1 MSIGYGEQIERNMVW
16 RWERE
21 VRRGKPWKVL
31 RKRSGRTVYMKKT
44 KARFERRKAKQNPEC
59 FPTYNKYRGWEW

>member
-16 RWERE
+16 KWEQELKKEKHWR
-21 VRRGKPWKVL
+21 KI
-31 RKRSGRTVYMKKT
+31 RKRSGRTVYMKKM